1 MALWMRT
8 PARRGSEE
16 EVENID
22 EDEDEEKVVV
32 LGDVGCAAMR
42 TGAALRASA
51 ASAAATAG
59 RMEGMSSG
67 CGLGAGGWGVP
78 AVTWSAA
85 VGKGGAGLRSSHSGI
100 GCAGLMQCV
109 RACGLVSG
117 GGGTVR
123 VGCIRGAG
131 GLGLGFQGCV
141 RGVCAGNWAGWV
153 RREASGSPQRVCVDS
168 WIWGAV
174 RGVRWEGLW
183 RACVV
188 VWPGE
193 GSPCHRARGCTRW
206 LACVSHRVGSGEEG
220 AGAGVVWRGVGLG
233 SCSLCWCMCPLAAA
247 RLRGHL

>member
-1 MALWMRT
+1 MVFR
-8 PARRGSEE
+8 
-16 EVENID
+16 
-22 EDEDEEKVVV
+22 
-32 LGDVGCAAMR
+32 
-42 TGAALRASA
+42 
-51 ASAAATAG
+51 
-59 RMEGMSSG
+59 G
-67 CGLGAGGWGVP
+67 CGLRCHAGGCDF
-78 AVTWSAA
+78 
-85 VGKGGAGLRSSHSGI
+85 AGLGGLRRGHSGED
-100 GCAGLMQCV
+100 GGHFLGPRVGGGWLGGPGRDQAGSGGRGRRGVAVFAFWDRLRWAHAMREGVWVGV
-109 RACGLVSG
+109 R

-153 RREASGSPQRVCVDS
+153 RREALGSPRRVCVGS
-168 WIWGAV
+168 RIWEAV

-193 GSPCHRARGCTRW
+193 RSPCHRARGCARW
-206 LACVSHRVGSGEEG
+206 WACVSHRVGSGEEG